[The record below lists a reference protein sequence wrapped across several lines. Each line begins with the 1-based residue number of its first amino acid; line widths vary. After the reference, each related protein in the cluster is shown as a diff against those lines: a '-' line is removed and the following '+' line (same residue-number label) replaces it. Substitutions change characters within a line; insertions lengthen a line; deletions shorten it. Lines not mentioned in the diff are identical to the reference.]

1 MYLLCKDP
9 LLFPLPSSLP
19 FSLLPFSSLFSLSPP
34 LSPLLS
40 LACFYLFPPP
50 SCADLLECGSETQV
64 TELHVQQPAT
74 SDLLLPPPGH
84 SQSSMVNTSS
94 QDTLSTNEDRTL
106 ESLPSPTAHTHPGD
120 AAFLPEVDGD
130 EHGTSDQNASS
141 GVSVAS
147 AEVERTYSG
156 MQQCYSTQTSI
167 QSAETSILSGV
178 AESVHEN
185 TSGKAEADVSR
196 QQSEDAPSITYTSF
210 ETDRVPSRQTSH
222 ESEVR

>member
-1 MYLLCKDP
+1 
-9 LLFPLPSSLP
+9 
-19 FSLLPFSSLFSLSPP
+19 
-34 LSPLLS
+34 
-40 LACFYLFPPP
+40 
-50 SCADLLECGSETQV
+50 
-64 TELHVQQPAT
+64 
-74 SDLLLPPPGH
+74 
-84 SQSSMVNTSS
+84 MVNTSS

-167 QSAETSILSGV
+167 QSAETSIQSAETSIQSGV
-178 AESVHEN
+178 AESVHKN